1 MPSEYLNMVACVHT
15 ALFKPQAHGRREGVC
30 RLPKSARGVTPPKK
44 KAPMHLSNLDHST
57 SSNLLSSTTNYSTF
71 LDHRPTMNNFGVI
84 EVASTKT
91 TNAPGWAY
99 VPDTPAHAIPS
110 QSVSAV
116 HLHVNRSKRAARA
129 GAGGGGGA
137 SAQQQQHNDISARHD
152 AKLHK
157 EIEQLQRDSIA
168 GQAVIPVPSGGQRD
182 KDGKIRGHTPNV
194 RRILASQK
202 TFANHLDDFEAW
214 SRTQQ
219 QQPQDGAGGSAG
231 QSAAGTPAPSV
242 PAVAKKAAGGSA
254 ASKKGGSSSK
264 ARSTSNSNK
273 KSATPAPADLDVIMV
288 DAPPPSDDPNHASSS
303 SSIVGSKKEE
313 PESTL
318 LTAFTQF
325 RPAPRPGDADPA
337 PEPWPPAHHPG
348 DDDPLLESWL
358 PPLPTDEE
366 LRELVRAAPLSYTQA
381 RGVWPAAGA
390 AEDEEDEGPVRYPAR
405 RFCEVCGY
413 WGRVRCMKCGTR
425 VCALDCLDVHREE
438 CVTRYG
444 L

>member
-1 MPSEYLNMVACVHT
+1 
-15 ALFKPQAHGRREGVC
+15 
-30 RLPKSARGVTPPKK
+30 
-44 KAPMHLSNLDHST
+44 
-57 SSNLLSSTTNYSTF
+57 
-71 LDHRPTMNNFGVI
+71 MNNFGVI

-129 GAGGGGGA
+129 GGGA
-137 SAQQQQHNDISARHD
+137 SSQQQQHNDISARHD

-168 GQAVIPVPSGGQRD
+168 GQPTIPVPSGGQRD

-214 SRTQQ
+214 SRTQATQ
-219 QQPQDGAGGSAG
+219 ETVGGSAG

-242 PAVAKKAAGGSA
+242 PSAAGGAKKAVTASA
-254 ASKKGGSSSK
+254 VQKKGGNSSSSK

-273 KSATPAPADLDVIMV
+273 KSATPAPDLDVVMT
-288 DAPPPSDDPNHASSS
+288 DAPSPSEDQRQDSTIDGN
-303 SSIVGSKKEE
+303 KEQS
-313 PESTL
+313 ESQF
-318 LTAFTQF
+318 LTPFTHF
-325 RPAPRPGDADPA
+325 RPAPRPNDADPS
-337 PEPWPPAHHPG
+337 PEPWPSTHHPG
-348 DDDPLLESWL
+348 DDNPLLESWL
-358 PPLPTDEE
+358 PPLPTDDE
-366 LRELVRAAPLSYTQA
+366 LRELIRAPPLRYTQA
-381 RGVWPAAGA
+381 RGVWP
-390 AEDEEDEGPVRYPAR
+390 EDDEEGGRYPAR